1 MNIGDWKQ
9 TISNHLTFSIEEDCF
24 SWKGNLYAVDSK
36 WREAYE
42 GDEKQALGIK
52 KYNLERWI
60 NAVIGRGTQYH
71 KDKSWV
77 ARITIKYLTMTCC
90 KSKQEGGKKE
100 ALGIKKK
107 IRTEQ
112 SVLKEMLIAGDQKE
126 NQVNAVV
133 WIFERQQKQQNK
145 LSVGIW
151 QMVKFCPFK
160 MSSPAGR
167 RAASGQS
174 QTYHRRAGSGS
185 WRQWCLVSKCLKIRW
200 NTFQWDRPQKARW
213 GRGTGSGA
221 FSREGSLVHSLQS
234 TEVSDIIESTRQGS
248 PGQVCCRSRW
258 RGWRRR
264 RGCQRRGRSWTH
276 LRHWGSPPDPWRQW
290 KVKVD

>member
-42 GDEKQALGIK
+42 GDEKEALGIK

-107 IRTEQ
+107 IRKEQ
-112 SVLKEMLIAGDQKE
+112 SVLKEMLNAGDQKE
-126 NQVNAVV
+126 NQVTAEVGRSVFEFLKGSKSSKINSV
-133 WIFERQQKQQNK
+133 WEFDKWWS
-145 LSVGIW
+145 SV
-151 QMVKFCPFK
+151 P
-160 MSSPAGR
+160 
-167 RAASGQS
+167 
-174 QTYHRRAGSGS
+174 
-185 WRQWCLVSKCLKIRW
+185 SKCHHLQAGGQLLVNHKHI
-200 NTFQWDRPQKARW
+200 
-213 GRGTGSGA
+213 TG
-221 FSREGSLVHSLQS
+221 EPVQ
-234 TEVSDIIESTRQGS
+234 
-248 PGQVCCRSRW
+248 
-258 RGWRRR
+258 
-264 RGCQRRGRSWTH
+264 
-276 LRHWGSPPDPWRQW
+276 DPEDND
-290 KVKVD
+290 VLCLNI